1 MGHVTAQQTSTRG
14 GRRPDLAADL
24 ALTLSACERHV
35 VDTPRLS
42 LPEVIASVCTLL
54 EHTARTTSGGPHV
67 PDLTEL
73 LARALPGTDLIP
85 VPDPAPVTDQV
96 ARGIAAG
103 IDAERL
109 YSAVLGLEAC
119 RHIPLVWHQANKLV
133 RSFPEY
139 TAEDLLGWGW
149 QGLRIA
155 LRAYD
160 PTRFAFSTYAC
171 TRISGS
177 IRDGIRAENPVPKRL
192 ATDVRKL
199 QRAEE
204 ALALELSRTPTMAET
219 VAAVGFTVE
228 HAALLARCKPTASIE
243 ELVDL
248 FDSERT
254 PSWLGV
260 DDEQPEHAAAAELRA
275 AIMNAL
281 TQLPREDADAVKML
295 VLEEM
300 PLAAAAE
307 AAGVSPVKLRR
318 RRDRGLKQLSG
329 LLSGWDPAAAA

>member
-1 MGHVTAQQTSTRG
+1 MGHVTAQKTSTRG

-42 LPEVIASVCTLL
+42 LPEVIASVCTTL

-67 PDLTEL
+67 PDLAEL
-73 LARALPGTDLIP
+73 LARALPGTDLIA
-85 VPDPAPVTDQV
+85 VTEPAPVTDQV

-119 RHIPLVWHQANKLV
+119 RHIPLVWHQANKLA

-139 TAEDLLGWGW
+139 SPEDLLGWGW

-155 LRAYD
+155 LKAYD

-171 TRISGS
+171 TRIAGT
-177 IRDGIRAENPVPKRL
+177 IRDGVRAESPVPKRL

-199 QRAEE
+199 RRAHEDLTRE
-204 ALALELSRTPTMAET
+204 LDRVPTQAELSDRL
-219 VAAVGFTVE
+219 AVDPRHLE
-228 HAALLARCKPTASIE
+228 ILARCRPTASIE
-243 ELVDL
+243 EMTGV
-248 FDSERT
+248 FDSEHT
-254 PSWLGV
+254 PAWLGEEPDLLAEV
-260 DDEQPEHAAAAELRA
+260 FAEELSRRVQAALALLDPKDAQAVQLLVLEGRALQEAAELSGA
-275 AIMNAL
+275 
-281 TQLPREDADAVKML
+281 
-295 VLEEM
+295 
-300 PLAAAAE
+300 
-307 AAGVSPVKLRR
+307 SPAQLRR
-318 RRDRGLKQLSG
+318 RKSRGLDRLRSELRDWQL
-329 LLSGWDPAAAA
+329 L